1 MSPKATGLLLLTL
14 VLVVVGLSSVYIVYE
29 TERAVRLQ
37 FGKQVETDIHPGLHF
52 KVPVI
57 DEIKKFDIRTL
68 TIDSPSREYLTIEKK
83 PLVVDSYVTWRI
95 KDVAKYYKSTSG
107 DESRA
112 VILLSSRVDNGLR
125 DQFGIRTMHEV
136 ISGQRDELMADL
148 TANMNKVAESEFG
161 IHIIDIRVKG
171 IDLPTSVSE
180 DVYRRM
186 RTEREKEAQEHRS
199 KGKELAEGVKA
210 DADRQRIIIESD
222 AYRESERARGE
233 GDQIAATTYANAY
246 SKNPEFYA
254 FYRSLQAYESTFA
267 GKSDMLVIDPDSD
280 FLRYLKR
287 ADGIKQPVR

>member
-1 MSPKATGLLLLTL
+1 MTPRATGFLLLTL
-14 VLVVVGLSSVYIVYE
+14 ALIVAASSSLYIVYE

-37 FGKQVETDIHPGLHF
+37 FGKQVETDILPGLHM
-52 KVPVI
+52 KVPFI
-57 DEIKKFDIRTL
+57 DEVKRFDIRTL

-112 VILLSSRVDNGLR
+112 VMLLSSRVDNGLR

-148 TANMNKVAESEFG
+148 TANMNKVSESEFG

-171 IDLPTSVSE
+171 IDLPPTVSE

-210 DADRQRIIIESD
+210 DADRQKIIIESD
-222 AYRESERARGE
+222 AYRESERIRGE
-233 GDQIAATTYANAY
+233 GDEIAATTYADAY
-246 SKNPEFYA
+246 SKNAEFYA
-254 FYRSLQAYESTFA
+254 FYRSLQAYESAFA
-267 GKSDMLVIDPDSD
+267 NKGDMLVIDPESD
-280 FLRYLKR
+280 FLKYLKQSR
-287 ADGIKQPVR
+287 GKN